1 MKQGFYQI
9 KAGATAKVDGPTF
22 ASLLVRQSPAPH
34 YGNGWIMGKDGKPW
48 HPCRDQSALL
58 NELQSKAKVSLSTR
72 LLKFF
77 WRRYEQQLYTR
88 AK

>member
-1 MKQGFYQI
+1 MKRGFYQNNT
-9 KAGATAKVDGPTF
+9 GASVKDDGPSF
-22 ASLLVRQSPAPH
+22 ASLLIRQSPAPH
-34 YGNGWIMGKDGKPW
+34 YGNGWIMGEDGKPW

-58 NELQSKAKVSLSTR
+58 NELQSKPKASLSTR

-77 WRRYEQQLYTR
+77 WRRYEQQLNFR